1 MENYKIIE
9 SKLIDDQYYFEDQHF
24 LGKGMYGKVYKGL
37 DKKNNDNP
45 VAIKV
50 IDLNSIAG

>member
-1 MENYKIIE
+1 
-9 SKLIDDQYYFEDQHF
+9 
-24 LGKGMYGKVYKGL
+24 MYGKVYKGL

-50 IDLNSIAG
+50 IDLSSIGGQEKDLKSLKNVINTMEKLKT